1 MKDWSKFKFDGTFTD
16 RQNYFHAKS
25 AHPLSLQKSIPYSQP
40 LRIKRVCSTFDE
52 YKKHSNDLVKWFV
65 EKGCKE
71 NIIQN
76 QIKKVDSL
84 ERSTMLN
91 KTDAARKSVIP
102 FSVTYSPTLPNIRE
116 IINNHW
122 HCIC

>member
-1 MKDWSKFKFDGTFTD
+1 M
-16 RQNYFHAKS
+16 
-25 AHPLSLQKSIPYSQP
+25 
-40 LRIKRVCSTFDE
+40 
-52 YKKHSNDLVKWFV
+52 

-116 IINNHW
+116 IINNH
-122 HCIC
+122 